1 MGKGACLFL
10 SGDAKDDEGEG
21 RDAHDKGIEEVGDDG
36 KGGDAGKG
44 RAHEELGTIGED
56 ALDDAGGGVEEAGGA
71 GARDAVFLRDAAGD
85 VADGDDGDGVIGGAE
100 VGEGCHE
107 GDAGFSAPAPTDA
120 GGEVADDVVEAAVV
134 ADEFEHAGGEEGDD
148 DELAHAGH
156 ALSHGADPVH
166 EGAGG
171 ADEGDGSCGKE
182 SEDEDFHDVHAA
194 EGGAEDEEV
203 GEDFEPLGFLG
214 DGDGCEFPAQD
225 DVEQEDEEGCREDDG
240 KVGLE
245 FVLHGAALGAGGGDG
260 GIGDEGEV
268 IAEEGTADDTSGH
281 EGERGACFI
290 CQSDGDGHEGD
301 DGADG
306 CADGEGDDAGGEED
320 AGKYHVGGEKGESEV
335 DSGIDRA
342 DVFG

>member
-1 MGKGACLFL
+1 M
-10 SGDAKDDEGEG
+10 
-21 RDAHDKGIEEVGDDG
+21 
-36 KGGDAGKG
+36 
-44 RAHEELGTIGED
+44 
-56 ALDDAGGGVEEAGGA
+56 
-71 GARDAVFLRDAAGD
+71 
-85 VADGDDGDGVIGGAE
+85 
-100 VGEGCHE
+100 
-107 GDAGFSAPAPTDA
+107 
-120 GGEVADDVVEAAVV
+120 ADDVVEAAVV

-148 DELAHAGH
+148 DEFAHAGH
-156 ALSHGADPVH
+156 ALSHGTNPVH
-166 EGAGG
+166 EGAWG
-171 ADEGDGSCGKE
+171 ADEGDGSCGE
-182 SEDEDFHDVHAA
+182 EAEDEDFHDVHAA

-225 DVEQEDEEGCREDDG
+225 DVEQEDEECGREDDG

-260 GIGDEGEV
+260 GVGDEGEV
-268 IAEEGTADDTSGH
+268 IAEEGAADDTSGH

-320 AGKYHVGGEKGESEV
+320 AGKYHVGGEKGEGEV
-335 DSGIDRA
+335 DSGIDRT
-342 DVFG
+342 DVFGRLGEGSGKDENPDHHHDVAMGCASGEAFDAFAEAARAADDEGPGAGGHEGDGDGHFVEVACHDGGGEVEQEEDEQGTEYPEPPRVAGAGDFGFGVRVHGVSRCGCCCRRV